1 LYEAE
6 HFLFFILNQFKYY
19 FSSSSSTKKL

>member
-1 LYEAE
+1 MRHAE
-6 HFLFFILNQFKYY
+6 HFLSFILNQFKYY